1 MINTDKIDD
10 KNIFKKVAEKTVE
23 GVKKVAV
30 KATESFDNSK
40 FKMKTIDKI
49 KTTWN
54 SGLLNKYDNK
64 SAKMMAKR
72 NIAEEKLKSLFNKN
86 EEGERRI
93 INLQKEYK
101 DSHGG
106 ILSKIEGE
114 FLKEKQKNEKKI
126 EKIKNR
132 RDKTE
137 TRIRYYENKKIVYE
151 NRTKDIVGGVLN
163 KVEKRL
169 NPHEVKI
176 GNLKNKIGVLTSE
189 AKNFELAKMKLGEK
203 VENLKKRLE
212 IADFKAEKKGIK
224 KIIGEIEGEIRR
236 TEKIRS
242 GRLEE
247 QSKMENKLAKVNK
260 KADKWR
266 NIHDEFARLTQREVE
281 HKKIE
286 KRGNER
292 IDLKR
297 VELENVEIGDKK
309 KKRTKKEGG
318 GGSESSSE
326 REPVFSLE
334 EYVENWNKYFGSQF
348 KIDAKLFLAEDLEK
362 KMETPF
368 LEDHIRMIYKKKRD
382 ADKSSVGAF
391 SERDLEKSLKS
402 LNNYL

>member
-1 MINTDKIDD
+1 MANIDKIDNK
-10 KNIFKKVAEKTVE
+10 KNVLKRVAEKAVE
-23 GVKKVAV
+23 GVKKVAG
-30 KATESFDNSK
+30 KAAESFDNSK
-40 FKMKTIDKI
+40 FKMKTVDKI

-72 NIAEEKLKSLFNKN
+72 NIAEEKLKSLTNKN

-93 INLQKEYK
+93 AKLEKEYK
-101 DSHGG
+101 DSHSD
-106 ILSKIEGE
+106 ILSKIKIE
-114 FLKEKQKNEKKI
+114 FLKERQKNERTIDKLKD
-126 EKIKNR
+126 K
-132 RDKTE
+132 RDTAE
-137 TRIRYYENKKIVYE
+137 TRVRYYENKKIVYE
-151 NRTKDIVGGVLN
+151 NKTKNIVGGVLN

-176 GNLKNKIGVLTSE
+176 GDLKNKIGILTSE

-203 VENLKKRLE
+203 VENLKKELGTSE
-212 IADFKAEKKGIK
+212 SKAEKKGIK
-224 KIIGEIEGEIRR
+224 RIIGEIENEMRR
-236 TEKIRS
+236 TERIRL

-247 QSKMENKLAKVNK
+247 QSKMENKLTKVNR

-266 NIHDEFARLTQREVE
+266 NIHDQFARLTQREIE

-286 KRGNER
+286 KRGDER
-292 IDLKR
+292 VDLKR
-297 VELENVEIGDKK
+297 VELENIGDKK
-309 KKRTKKEGG
+309 KKRTKKEEGG
-318 GGSESSSE
+318 GFESSSE

-348 KIDAKLFLAEDLEK
+348 KIDSKLFLAEALDK
-362 KMETPF
+362 KMEIPF
-368 LEDHIRMIYKKKRD
+368 LEDHIRMIYKKKRE
-382 ADKSSVGAF
+382 ADKGSVGSF